1 MHSDKSKLKLLAT
14 LWRHIEPR
22 RRKQFGLLLALVI
35 VAAFAEVVSIGA
47 VLPFLAVLTAPERL
61 FEHSVLQPFIEF
73 MGINSPSELLLPMT
87 LLFGSAAVMAGGIRL
102 LLIWA
107 STHLSFITGADIGL
121 RIYRRTLYQPYS
133 VHVARN
139 SSEVINGI
147 TRKAD
152 SVINQTIL
160 PILNCVSYGIILLS
174 ILTILVAISPM
185 VALGSFGSF
194 GFFYVCIML
203 WNRKSLQ
210 KDSQGVAVES
220 TRVVKA
226 LQEGLGGIRDVL
238 IDGSQSVYSDVFQK
252 SDRSLRKSQANIV
265 FIGSSPRFALEAL
278 GMAGIA
284 TLAYFL
290 VLQPG
295 GIDDAIPILGGLAV
309 GAQRLLPALQGMYGG
324 WVNMKGG
331 KESLRDALDLLEQPL
346 PEYAGQARPDPIQ
359 FTDLLELQNVS
370 FRYGQYEPWALQNIN
385 LQIEKGQ
392 RIGIMGASG
401 GGKSTLTDIIMGLL
415 VPSSGHIEIDGQ
427 LMGDEDTRA
436 WQAHIAHVPQNIYL
450 SDASIK
456 ENIAFG
462 VPVEKINNARVH
474 EAARKASLSA
484 IIDKMEGRY
493 ETNVG
498 EQGARLSG
506 GQRQRIGI
514 ARALYKNADVL
525 IFDEA
530 TSALDGGTESE
541 VMNALDG
548 LDADLTILIIA
559 HRLATLAGC
568 DKIVEISN
576 GGIRR
581 IDSYQNILSTTI

>member
-1 MHSDKSKLKLLAT
+1 MRSDKSKLKLLAT

-22 RRKQFGLLLALVI
+22 RRKQFGLLLALAI
-35 VAAFAEVVSIGA
+35 VSAFAEVVSIGA
-47 VLPFLAVLTAPERL
+47 VVPFLAALTAPERL
-61 FEHSVLQPFIEF
+61 FEYSVLQPFIEF
-73 MGINSPSELLLPMT
+73 MEINSPSELLLPMT

-160 PILNCVSYGIILLS
+160 PILNCVSYGVILLS
-174 ILTILVAISPM
+174 ILTILVAISPI

-194 GFFYVCIML
+194 GSFYVCIML

-210 KDSQGVAVES
+210 KYSQGVAVES

-238 IDGSQSVYSDVFQK
+238 IDGSQPVYSNVFQR

-265 FIGSSPRFALEAL
+265 FIGSSPRFVLEAL
-278 GMAGIA
+278 GMVGMA

-346 PEYAGQARPDPIQ
+346 PEYAGQARPDPIP

-370 FRYGQYEPWALQNIN
+370 FRYGQHEPWALQNIN

-392 RIGIMGASG
+392 RLGIMGASG
-401 GGKSTLTDIIMGLL
+401 GGKSTLIDIIMGLL

-427 LMGDEDTRA
+427 LMGDENTRA

-462 VPVEKINNARVH
+462 IPVEKINNTRVH

-541 VMNALDG
+541 VMSALDG

-559 HRLATLAGC
+559 HRLTTLAGC

-576 GGIRR
+576 GSIRR
-581 IDSYQNILSTTI
+581 IDSYQNILSATS

>member
-1 MHSDKSKLKLLAT
+1 M
-14 LWRHIEPR
+14 
-22 RRKQFGLLLALVI
+22 LVI
-35 VAAFAEVVSIGA
+35 VSAFAEVVSIGA

-61 FEHSVLQPFIEF
+61 FEHSVLRPFIEF
-73 MGINSPSELLLPMT
+73 MGINSPSGLLLPMT

-121 RIYRRTLYQPYS
+121 RIYRRTLYQSYS

-160 PILNCVSYGIILLS
+160 PILNCVSYGVILLS

-238 IDGSQSVYSDVFQK
+238 IDGSQSVYSDAFQK

-278 GMAGIA
+278 GMVGIA

-370 FRYGQYEPWALQNIN
+370 FRYSQHEPWALQNIN
-385 LQIEKGQ
+385 LQVSKGQ
-392 RIGIMGASG
+392 RIGIIGASG
-401 GGKSTLTDIIMGLL
+401 GGKSTLIDIIMGLL
-415 VPSSGHIEIDGQ
+415 VPSNGHIEIDGQ
-427 LMGDEDTRA
+427 SVGAKNVRA
-436 WQAHIAHVPQNIYL
+436 WQTHIAHVPQNIYL
-450 SDASIK
+450 SDASIR

-462 VPVEKINNARVH
+462 VSLEEIDDNRVY
-474 EAARKASLSA
+474 EAAKKASLSV
-484 IIDKMEGRY
+484 IIEKMEDGY
-493 ETNVG
+493 ETFVG
-498 EQGARLSG
+498 ERGARLSG

-525 IFDEA
+525 VFDEA
-530 TSALDGGTESE
+530 TSALDGVTERE
-541 VMNALDG
+541 VMSALDG
-548 LDADLTILIIA
+548 LDNDLTILMIA
-559 HRLATLAGC
+559 HRLSTLAGC
-568 DKIVEISN
+568 DKIIEIEN
-576 GGIRR
+576 GSIAR
-581 IDSYQNILSTTI
+581 IDSYEEIVMIKN